1 MNPNHIPDDFGPLL
15 GYCDH
20 QARRLMD
27 RRLRR
32 FDVSPMQCRTLTY
45 LHRQTGEVTQKMLQ
59 QHLMVRPSTVNGIV
73 DRLEEK
79 GLVTRSTGKADGRC
93 RILRLTEKGEQ
104 FLDDF
109 VAIVRE
115 VNEEMEQCF
124 SPGEIE
130 QLRMLLLRLA
140 GRLQEATEKEESE

>member
-1 MNPNHIPDDFGPLL
+1 MHPDHIPDGFGPLL

-20 QARRLMD
+20 QACRLMV

-45 LHRQTGEVTQKMLQ
+45 LHRQTGDVTQKMLQ

-79 GLVTRSTGKADGRC
+79 GLVTRSTGKTDGRC
-93 RILRLTEKGEQ
+93 PDPAPDGKGQ
-104 FLDDF
+104 T
-109 VAIVRE
+109 
-115 VNEEMEQCF
+115 
-124 SPGEIE
+124 
-130 QLRMLLLRLA
+130 
-140 GRLQEATEKEESE
+140 LQRRFHHHRPRGKRGN